1 MWQRL
6 RIEITAP
13 FAGAQLLEAFV
24 QRKTHNAEIIAS
36 FLLNIVP
43 ASHALLSS
51 PTMRC
56 LWYKHPSGFAAECGP
71 NSLCFLFVLKLH
83 CLGRHRFICL
93 CSSILVTSTAAELFQ
108 HHSFENM
115 YVLAFCFSALT
126 HTEKKLLRQTSSI
139 QISFK
144 KRYFP
149 AFSCSYKFPNW
160 LMHILSYQNPFI
172 FTHGAQLSPKAS
184 RGSTKSKEAF

>member
-6 RIEITAP
+6 CIEITAP
-13 FAGAQLLEAFV
+13 FAEAQLLEAFV
-24 QRKTHNAEIIAS
+24 QCKTHNVEIIAS

-56 LWYKHPSGFAAECGP
+56 LWYKHPSGFAAECRH
-71 NSLCFLFVLKLH
+71 NSLCFLFVPKLH

-93 CSSILVTSTAAELFQ
+93 RSSILETSTAAELFQ

-115 YVLAFCFSALT
+115 YVLSFCLSALT
-126 HTEKKLLRQTSSI
+126 HTEKKLLRQTSLI
-139 QISFK
+139 QITFK
-144 KRYFP
+144 KIYFP
-149 AFSCSYKFPNW
+149 VGN
-160 LMHILSYQNPFI
+160 LLSLVPMFGKIPKLTYAH
-172 FTHGAQLSPKAS
+172 TLLSKSIYFHS
-184 RGSTKSKEAF
+184 RGTTLP

>member
-1 MWQRL
+1 MGTTHDYILRRYCWIMWQRL

-51 PTMRC
+51 PTMCC
-56 LWYKHPSGFAAECGP
+56 LWYKHPSGFAAECRP
-71 NSLCFLFVLKLH
+71 NSLCFLFVPKLH

-93 CSSILVTSTAAELFQ
+93 RSSILVTSTAAELFQ

-115 YVLAFCFSALT
+115 YVLSFLPFCSHT
-126 HTEKKLLRQTSSI
+126 HRKETLKANLFNSNKL
-139 QISFK
+139 
-144 KRYFP
+144 
-149 AFSCSYKFPNW
+149 
-160 LMHILSYQNPFI
+160 
-172 FTHGAQLSPKAS
+172 
-184 RGSTKSKEAF
+184 